1 MALTYETAS
10 EKYLTV
16 LDNINL
22 FFTSV
27 FILELILKI
36 TALGFHGYFSYG
48 WNCFDATVV
57 AISIL
62 DLIMDIMG

>member
-10 EKYLTV
+10 TTYLNT

-27 FILELILKI
+27 FILELVLKI
-36 TALGFHGYFSYG
+36 TALGVHGYFSYG

-57 AISIL
+57 FISIL
-62 DLIMDIMG
+62 DLVMDLMG